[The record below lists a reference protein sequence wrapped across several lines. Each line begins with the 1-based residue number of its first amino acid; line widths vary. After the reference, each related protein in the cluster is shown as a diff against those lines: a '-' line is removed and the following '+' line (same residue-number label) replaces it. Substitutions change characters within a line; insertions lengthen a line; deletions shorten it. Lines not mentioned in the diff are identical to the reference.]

1 MCCAV
6 LLHILLLRRRRAV
19 VVLPA
24 GYSRGVG
31 GRRREG
37 GRGASRG
44 LAVQGRVPAEQLRQL
59 GGAAAQRVARER
71 PALQVGRRH
80 CSVGVHARVARLDHH
95 VRRRRHKAQRPLP
108 GIPLRQPE
116 TDGDVVLRALVGEV
130 KEGAQA
136 RSGAAFSLFATSR
149 HQSIQQQQAVWF
161 PPLLTWNTMG
171 RVPCTRRR
179 WTVRPSLCVKWALDG
194 DSDGYCCARH
204 RGEGTSLSQA
214 T

>member
-95 VRRRRHKAQRPLP
+95 VRRRRYKAQRPLP

-136 RSGAAFSLFATSR
+136 RSGAAFHFLRRAGTRASNSSR
-149 HQSIQQQQAVWF
+149 LSGSPHFSPGTRWAGC
-161 PPLLTWNTMG
+161 PAPGGGG
-171 RVPCTRRR
+171 RCGRR
-179 WTVRPSLCVKWALDG
+179 CV
-194 DSDGYCCARH
+194 
-204 RGEGTSLSQA
+204 
-214 T
+214 